1 LEEIRKDKE
10 GQMMLYQLNEY
21 KDKKIEDMYNKA
33 IKELNNFYEIES
45 EYIPSIIFVDTR
57 KDYDKINCMK
67 TESWQVGCQKNSVIY
82 IISHEKL
89 ESESNHNY
97 SDTYY
102 FQLIK
107 HELSH
112 YYYKLYTYQSIPWI
126 NEGLANYSSGQYTRM
141 PPPIKFEK
149 FLKYISQNGK
159 DIYHESGYVI
169 KLLIDKYG
177 KQKLFELLKKL
188 TEYKKEQDL
197 FDFFKEIYGFKLSYE
212 NMNKLLAE
220 SDDK

>member
-1 LEEIRKDKE
+1 
-10 GQMMLYQLNEY
+10 MLYRLSEY
-21 KDKKIEDMYNKA
+21 KDKKVEEMYKTA
-33 IKELNNFYEIES
+33 IKELDKFYNIKL
-45 EYIPSIIFVDTR
+45 EYIPSIIFIDTR
-57 KDYDKINCMK
+57 KNINNLRCQK
-67 TESWQVGCQKNSVIY
+67 TELWQVGWQKNSVIY

-177 KQKLFELLKKL
+177 KEKMFELLKKL
-188 TEYKKEQDL
+188 KEYKQEQDL
-197 FDFFKEIYGFKLSYE
+197 FDFFKEIYGFELNYD
-212 NMNKLLAE
+212 NMNKLLVE
-220 SDDK
+220 SDVK